1 MFVSSFLL
9 GVKRHCPELINQE
22 IEICTF
28 QNYHHKSNYHLLRYC
43 IIIDIS
49 HIVHVM
55 PLTHLFYNCEFV
67 CLNPS
72 HLFLSSFHHLSPLAI
87 LFSIS
92 MTLLCLGIFLHF
104 FIFQVPHI
112 SEIIQLLVFFCLAY
126 FTQHNTLQVHL
137 CCHKWQYFILF
148 IAE

>member
-22 IEICTF
+22 IEIYTF

-43 IIIDIS
+43 IIIDDIS
-49 HIVHVM
+49 HTVHVM
-55 PLTHLFYNCEFV
+55 PVTHLFYNCESV

-92 MTLLCLGIFLHF
+92 MTLLLFR
-104 FIFQVPHI
+104 HI
-112 SEIIQLLVFFCLAY
+112 SSFFY
-126 FTQHNTLQVHL
+126 FLGST
-137 CCHKWQYFILF
+137 
-148 IAE
+148 